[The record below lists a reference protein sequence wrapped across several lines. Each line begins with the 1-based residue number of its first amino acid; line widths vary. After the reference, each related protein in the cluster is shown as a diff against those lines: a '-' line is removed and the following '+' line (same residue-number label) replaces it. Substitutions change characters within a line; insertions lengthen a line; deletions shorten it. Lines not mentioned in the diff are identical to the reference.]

1 MAGPSSRPG
10 LKAPAERNTESGNKD
25 TIIVINHPIRSRHP
39 LAASGAVRNGITL
52 VIVEVV
58 VALAL
63 VVVVVGGSTYKV

>member
-39 LAASGAVRNGITL
+39 LAASGAVRNGITVVL
-52 VIVEVV
+52 VVV

-63 VVVVVGGSTYKV
+63 IVVLVVGGSTYKV